1 MIRVILKLLLRA
13 TLAVVL
19 LGGILAA
26 LAWYQYQEFL
36 VRPLHIPEQGM
47 TLTIPQ
53 GMSLRGLAARLEKD
67 GLLEDARLLRLYGR
81 LHHEATRIKA
91 GEYHLPAGLT
101 PVALL
106 DLLVA
111 GKTIS
116 HSITL
121 VEGWTFR
128 QMMQAIHDHD
138 RLRHELKGLTDEQI
152 MARLGHEG
160 EHPEG
165 RFFPDTYQFP
175 RGFSDLDL
183 LRRAYAAMER
193 ELAAAWKERDGK
205 LPLETPYEMLIL
217 ASIVEKE
224 TGKAEER
231 DRIAGVFIRRLRK
244 GMKLQ
249 TDPTVI
255 YGMGDSYKGNIRRKD
270 LRKAT
275 PYNTYVIAGLPPTP
289 ICMPGR
295 EALLAVAHPADEKAL
310 YFVARGDG
318 SHQFSATLKQ
328 HNAAV
333 RKYQLKKGKK

>member
-1 MIRVILKLLLRA
+1 MIRLLLKA
-13 TLAVVL
+13 ALAVIL

-26 LAWYQYQEFL
+26 LIWHQYQQFL
-36 VRPLHIPEQGM
+36 SQPLKTPEQGM
-47 TLTIPQ
+47 TLSIPQ
-53 GMSLRGLAARLEKD
+53 GMSLRALGQKLQQEGMLQDE
-67 GLLEDARLLRLYGR
+67 RLLRLYGR
-81 LHHEATRIKA
+81 LHPEATRIKA
-91 GEYHLPAGLT
+91 GEYHLAAGLT

-111 GKTIS
+111 GKTVS

-121 VEGWTFR
+121 VEGWSFA
-128 QMMQAIHDHD
+128 QMMQAIEGHAQ
-138 RLRHELKGLTDEQI
+138 LRHELQGLTDAQI
-152 MARLGHEG
+152 MSRLGHPE

-165 RFFPDTYQFP
+165 RFFPDTYLFP
-175 RGFSDLDL
+175 KGFSDLDL
-183 LRRAYAAMER
+183 LRRAYAAMEDQ
-193 ELAAAWKERDGK
+193 LAAAWKERDEG
-205 LPLETPYEMLIL
+205 LPLKTPYEMLIL

-224 TGKAEER
+224 TGLAGER
-231 DRIAGVFIRRLRK
+231 DRIAGVFIRRLNK

-255 YGMGDSYKGNIRRKD
+255 YGMGASYNGNIRRRD

-275 PYNTYVIAGLPPTP
+275 PYNTYVIPGLPPTP

-295 EALLAVAHPADEKAL
+295 EALLSVAHPADEKAL
-310 YFVARGDG
+310 YFVAKGDG

-333 RKYQLKKGKK
+333 RKYQLKK